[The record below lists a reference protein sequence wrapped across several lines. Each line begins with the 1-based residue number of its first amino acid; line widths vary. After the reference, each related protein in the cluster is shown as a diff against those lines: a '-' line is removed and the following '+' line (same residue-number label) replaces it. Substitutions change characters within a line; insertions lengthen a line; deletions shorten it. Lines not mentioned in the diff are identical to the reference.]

1 MGTWDVGPF
10 DNDTAADW
18 CGDLHDAA
26 EHQRL
31 PLVRATLSAVVDNTD
46 KYLSNG
52 LADRAIA
59 AVAVVASQLPGGE
72 PLVTP
77 YAPDFLLEGGTLD
90 IPGDIPPLALRALVR
105 VVGDDSEWR
114 DLWED
119 AGSYAEAV
127 GALRAIRATLELTH
141 PDRLHRADGTL

>member
-10 DNDTAADW
+10 NNDTAADW

-26 EHQRL
+26 GDQRL
-31 PLVRATLSAVVDNTD
+31 PLLRATLSVIVDNTD
-46 KYLSNG
+46 KRLSNR

-90 IPGDIPPLALRALVR
+90 IPGDIPPLALLALDR
-105 VVGDDSEWR
+105 IVGDDSEWR

-119 AGSYAEAV
+119 AGSYADAV
-127 GALRAIRATLELTH
+127 GALRTIRATLALT
-141 PDRLHRADGTL
+141 AS